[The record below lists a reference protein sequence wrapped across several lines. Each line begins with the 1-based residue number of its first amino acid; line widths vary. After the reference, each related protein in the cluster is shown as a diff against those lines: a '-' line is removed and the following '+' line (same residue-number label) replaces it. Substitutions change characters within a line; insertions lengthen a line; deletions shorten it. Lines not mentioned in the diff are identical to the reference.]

1 MTRSS
6 AFGEEGEA
14 CAARLLERKGFRI
27 LDRRYRTPRGEIDIV
42 AIKGGT
48 LVFTEVKARSYEA
61 FGGPAAA
68 VGRAKINRITEAALT
83 YIKERGVKPECIR
96 FDVITIVSG
105 REPEHIENAFIPP
118 RFSY

>member
-6 AFGEEGEA
+6 LFGEEGEA
-14 CAARLLERKGFRI
+14 AAARLMERKGFRI
-27 LDRRYRTPRGEIDIV
+27 LARRYRTPRGELDIV
-42 AIKGGT
+42 ALKGGT
-48 LVFTEVKARSYEA
+48 LVFVEVKARSYDA

-68 VGRAKINRITEAALT
+68 VGRAKINRITEAALA
-83 YIKERGVKPECIR
+83 YIKDNGAKPESIR
-96 FDVITIVSG
+96 FDVVAIVAG